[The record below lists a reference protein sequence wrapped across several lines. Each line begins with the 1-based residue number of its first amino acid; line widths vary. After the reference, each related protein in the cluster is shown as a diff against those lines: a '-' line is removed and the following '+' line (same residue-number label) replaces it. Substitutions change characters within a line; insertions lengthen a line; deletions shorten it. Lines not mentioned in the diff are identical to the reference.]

1 MAVAAWLA
9 VWSRGERLTQPFQ
22 LGLQDAAI
30 LAPPDEA
37 RARFSETRALHFNAV
52 FEPATG
58 AMLAERAAAA
68 TFVEDHVAQIGS
80 RAVESP
86 QRVGP
91 AVSMLLNRPGLLQW
105 LEQATG
111 CGALRAVAGR
121 LVETRANGCDALDWH
136 DDTGDETR
144 RLAVVINLSDRKFTG
159 GQFQMRRKT
168 DRAAFFTFDH
178 EVPGSMLVFA
188 VDSTLVHRVTPLTS
202 GGPRRVYA
210 GWFLSRP
217 ERKAVALAQQS

>member
-1 MAVAAWLA
+1 M
-9 VWSRGERLTQPFQ
+9 QPFR
-22 LGLQDAAI
+22 LGLKDAAI

-37 RARFSETRALHFNAV
+37 RRRFAETPALSFDAV

-58 AMLAERAAAA
+58 AMLVERAAAA
-68 TFVEDHVAQIGS
+68 TFVDDHVTRIGS
-80 RAVESP
+80 RAVETP

-111 CGALRAVAGR
+111 CGTLRAVAGR

-136 DDTGDETR
+136 DDTGDDSR
-144 RLAVVINLSDRKFTG
+144 RLAVVINLSDRHFSG
-159 GQFQMRRKT
+159 GQFQMRRKRDT
-168 DRAAFFTFDH
+168 APFFTFDH
-178 EVPGSMLVFA
+178 ESPGSMLVFA
-188 VDSTLVHRVTPLTS
+188 VDPALVHRVTPLTS

-217 ERKAVALAQQS
+217 ERETDARAG